1 MQSEARGF
9 VSLCRV
15 FPSFQPGTFAGTWG
29 LILSLPPPHPMTA
42 QKNRS
47 LAPALLFAAGIV
59 CVAMGIRHTFGLFLA
74 PMTADH
80 QWGREV
86 FSFAI
91 ALQNLAWGAAQP
103 FAGLLAD
110 RFGAK
115 RVLWGGAVLYA
126 LGLAGMAWAG
136 SGTGFAAT
144 AGLLIGLAQSGTTYS
159 VVFSALGRLVPAHR
173 QSWAMG
179 LVAAAGSFGQFLMV
193 PVGSGLI
200 GGIGWFSTLLVF
212 SLASLLILPL
222 GAALTQGLGAR
233 AASAGQTALEAI
245 GEALRERSFVL
256 LTVGYF
262 VCGFQVVFI
271 GVHLPTYLL
280 DKGLSG
286 NVGMTALALIG
297 LFNIF
302 GTYTVGH
309 LGSRYPKRFLLAGI
323 YSLRSVVIGLFLVLP
338 LTPLSVYVFAAAMG
352 FLWLSTVPA
361 TNAIVAQ
368 IFGVRF
374 LGMLS
379 GFVFFSHQIGSFLGV
394 WLGGRL
400 FDANGSYDVVWGI
413 CIALGGLAALLN
425 LPIDERNLEIRR
437 AAAKAA

>member
-1 MQSEARGF
+1 
-9 VSLCRV
+9 
-15 FPSFQPGTFAGTWG
+15 
-29 LILSLPPPHPMTA
+29 MTDNKPA
-42 QKNRS
+42 S
-47 LAPALLFAAGIV
+47 LAPVLLFAAGIV

-74 PMTADH
+74 PMTTDH

-110 RFGAK
+110 RYGAK
-115 RVLWGGAVLYA
+115 RVLWGGGVLYA
-126 LGLAGMAWAG
+126 LGLAGMAWA
-136 SGTGFAAT
+136 SNATGFAAT

-159 VVFSALGRLVPAHR
+159 VVFSALGKLVPANR

-200 GGIGWFSTLLVF
+200 GGLGWFGTLLVF
-212 SLASLLILPL
+212 AGAALLILPL
-222 GAALTQGLGAR
+222 GSALARGLAPG
-233 AASAGQTALEAI
+233 AASAGQTAGEAI
-245 GEALRERSFVL
+245 REAVREKSFVFL
-256 LTVGYF
+256 MVSYF

-297 LFNIF
+297 LFNIA
-302 GTYTVGH
+302 GTYAVGQ
-309 LGSRYPKRFLLAGI
+309 LGTRFPKRYLLAGI
-323 YSLRSVVIGLFLVLP
+323 YSLRSVVISAFLLLP
-338 LTPLSVYVFAAAMG
+338 LTPWSVYVFAACIG
-352 FLWLSTVPA
+352 LLWLSTVPP

-379 GFVFFSHQIGSFLGV
+379 GLVFFSHQIGSFLGV

-400 FDANGSYDVVWGI
+400 FDATGSYDLVWGI
-413 CIALGGLAALLN
+413 CIALGVLAALFN
-425 LPIDERNLEIRR
+425 LPIDERSLASRR
-437 AAAKAA
+437 AASTA

>member
-1 MQSEARGF
+1 
-9 VSLCRV
+9 
-15 FPSFQPGTFAGTWG
+15 
-29 LILSLPPPHPMTA
+29 MTERT
-42 QKNRS
+42 QTS
-47 LAPALLFAAGIV
+47 LASVLLFAALIV

-74 PMTADH
+74 PMSADH
-80 QWGREV
+80 HWGREV

-110 RFGAK
+110 RYGAK
-115 RVLWGGAVLYA
+115 RVLWGGGVLYA
-126 LGLAGMAWAG
+126 LGLAGMAWA
-136 SGTGFAAT
+136 STGTGFAAT

-159 VVFSALGRLVPAHR
+159 VVFSALGKLVPANR

-193 PVGSGLI
+193 PVGSSLI
-200 GGIGWFSTLLVF
+200 AGMGWFGTLLVF
-212 SLASLLILPL
+212 SGAALVILPL
-222 GAALTQGLGAR
+222 GSALAGKLVPGAAA
-233 AASAGQTALEAI
+233 AGQTAGEAI
-245 GEALRERSFVL
+245 REAVREKSFVFL
-256 LTVGYF
+256 MVSYF

-280 DKGLSG
+280 DKGLPG

-297 LFNIF
+297 LFNIA
-302 GTYTVGH
+302 GTYGVGQ
-309 LGSRYPKRFLLAGI
+309 LGMRFPKRYLLAAI
-323 YSLRSVVIGLFLVLP
+323 YSLRSVVISAFLLLP
-338 LTPLSVYVFAAAMG
+338 LTPWSVYVFAACIG
-352 FLWLSTVPA
+352 LLWLSTVPP

-379 GFVFFSHQIGSFLGV
+379 GLVFFSHQIGSFLGV

-400 FDANGSYDVVWGI
+400 FDATGSYDVVWGI
-413 CIALGGLAALLN
+413 CIALGVLAAVFN
-425 LPIDERNLEIRR
+425 LPIDERSLESRR
-437 AAAKAA
+437 TARAV